1 MDLTHRFTVPAPLP
15 DAWAAFNDVETLAP
29 CFPGATVS
37 SAEGADFAGWIKI
50 KIGPLGLVYEGTGG
64 YVERNADARRTVIQ
78 TRGRDKRGN
87 GTAVTTI
94 TATFADQ
101 GDRTEVAVHTDLDLS
116 GKPARFGRE
125 VVTDV
130 VDRVVE
136 QFSSRLAG
144 KFAEGEVAAPPAPPD
159 LSRRTLPGEGEAAAD
174 EHLAAAAEDDLF
186 DLEDSGAPATGT
198 SAGGVGG
205 RPAATD
211 WDEFDDIPADTE
223 PTIELGMVP
232 GEIDESADGRTEI
245 EEELDLP
252 APEEVGAAPEPAAE
266 PAPRPP
272 APQRPTAP
280 RPYVPPQNTAEPH
293 VKVAGTMT
301 SVLVRQLKQF
311 GPALAIISVIAF
323 LAIRILRGRR

>member
-37 SAEGADFAGWIKI
+37 SADGADFAGWIKI

-64 YVERNADARRTVIQ
+64 YVERNSDARRTVIR
-78 TRGRDKRGN
+78 TRGVDKRGN

-101 GDRTEVAVHTDLDLS
+101 GDRTEIALHTDLDLS

-136 QFSSRLAG
+136 QFSTTLAG
-144 KFAEGEVAAPPAPPD
+144 KFAEGEVAAPAAPPD
-159 LSRRTLPGEGEAAAD
+159 LQRRSLPGEAGPVAD
-174 EHLAAAAEDDLF
+174 WAEI
-186 DLEDSGAPATGT
+186 
-198 SAGGVGG
+198 
-205 RPAATD
+205 
-211 WDEFDDIPADTE
+211 DEIPADTE

-232 GEIDESADGRTEI
+232 GDFDESADGRTEI

-252 APEEVGAAPEPAAE
+252 PPMRSSRPPNPPPSRHPNHGTPTTGTPTTGTQTAHRATGVRPAAE
-266 PAPRPP
+266 HGAAARARGREDDFGADEAAQAVRTGSGHHQRDRLPGHPDP
-272 APQRPTAP
+272 APQELTR
-280 RPYVPPQNTAEPH
+280 RR
-293 VKVAGTMT
+293 
-301 SVLVRQLKQF
+301 SW
-311 GPALAIISVIAF
+311 PATGSP
-323 LAIRILRGRR
+323 

>member
-37 SAEGADFAGWIKI
+37 SAKGADFEGWIKI

-94 TATFADQ
+94 TATFAEQ
-101 GDRTEVAVHTDLDLS
+101 GDHTEVALHTDLDLS

-130 VDRVVE
+130 VDRVVD
-136 QFSSRLAG
+136 QFSSSLAG
-144 KFAEGEVAAPPAPPD
+144 KFAEGEVTAPAAPPD
-159 LSRRTLPGEGEAAAD
+159 LERRTLPTDDELAAGDA
-174 EHLAAAAEDDLF
+174 LAAAAEEDFLDAE
-186 DLEDSGAPATGT
+186 EDSI
-198 SAGGVGG
+198 
-205 RPAATD
+205 
-211 WDEFDDIPADTE
+211 DEIPADTE
-223 PTIELGMVP
+223 PTIELGAVP
-232 GEIDESADGRTEI
+232 WDVEESADGRTEI

-252 APEEVGAAPEPAAE
+252 TPEEAIALEPPAE
-266 PAPRPP
+266 PAPQPVP
-272 APQRPTAP
+272 EAVSAPAAPQPSAP
-280 RPYVPPQNTAEPH
+280 RTYVPPRNTAEPH
-293 VKVAGTMT
+293 VRAVGTIM
-301 SVLVRQLKQF
+301 SMLVKR
-311 GPALAIISVIAF
+311 GPALAIIGVIVF
-323 LAIRILRGRR
+323 LAIRILRRKR